1 MIATHEQPGPRQP
14 RKIILD
20 CDPGHDD
27 AVAIA
32 LAAGS
37 PAIELL
43 AITTVAGNQTVDK
56 TTRNAC
62 VMCTLLDLFETPV
75 IAGAARPLVR
85 TLRTATEIHGSSGLD
100 GPAPVEPAV
109 APTPGHA
116 LDWIV
121 DSVMASPRE
130 VTLVAT
136 GPLTNVA
143 MALRKEPAIAEAVR
157 EVVIMGGAYSRGNV
171 TPAAEFNIYVDPEAA
186 RAVFEAP
193 WRLTM
198 IGLDLTHQ
206 ATFGRAEERRLEE
219 IGSTLSR
226 FLLELMRYYR
236 RAYRSAV
243 GFEDPPVHDPCAV
256 AYVIDPRLFEVASA
270 HVEVE
275 TSGTWTS
282 GMTVTDFRGAD
293 GRRRVGVGTKLDCK
307 GFWDLVISAVERAG
321 TATSRAPQ
329 SGSEAGTSI
338 PSVGAGTL
346 LGNEAHVRRSPTGE
360 HPARR
365 RPGTSPRP

>member
-1 MIATHEQPGPRQP
+1 MRHVQQLGAGHP

-43 AITTVAGNQTVDK
+43 SVTTVAGNQTVEK

-62 VMCTLLDLFETPV
+62 VLCTLLGLSNTPV
-75 IAGAARPLVR
+75 VAGCSGPLVR
-85 TLRTATEIHGSSGLD
+85 ALRTASEFSGASGLD
-100 GPAPVEPAV
+100 GPPPVEPTVVPA
-109 APTPGHA
+109 AGHA
-116 LDWIV
+116 VDWIV
-121 DSVMASPRE
+121 DSVMADPGE
-130 VTLVAT
+130 ITLVAT

-143 MALRKEPAIAEAVR
+143 MALRKEPAIAQAVR

-198 IGLDLTHQ
+198 MGLDLTHQ
-206 ATFGRAEERRLEE
+206 ATFGCDEERRLEE
-219 IGSTLSR
+219 IGSPIAR
-226 FLLELMRYYR
+226 FMIELMRYFR
-236 RAYRSAV
+236 DAYRAAA
-243 GFEDPPVHDPCAV
+243 GLEDPPVHDPCAV
-256 AYVIDPRLFEVASA
+256 AYVIDPTLFEVASA

-282 GMTVTDFRGAD
+282 GMTVTDFGPARPGV
-293 GRRRVGVGTKLDCK
+293 RRVDVGTKLDRE
-307 GFWDLVISAVERAG
+307 GFWELVLSAVERAG
-321 TATSRAPQ
+321 RSKA
-329 SGSEAGTSI
+329 GS
-338 PSVGAGTL
+338 
-346 LGNEAHVRRSPTGE
+346 LGSNHS
-360 HPARR
+360 PARA
-365 RPGTSPRP
+365 